1 VDFAK
6 TEPMWIIQLT
16 EDPHV
21 LGRIDAAA
29 ALGRL
34 GSPGAVQALRQALF
48 QEKFWGAKS
57 EIARALGQT
66 NFTAALEALLDGLRQ
81 IEHPK
86 VRRALYEALGS
97 FASPRVL
104 AEVRSRAA
112 SEKSYFAEAEAI
124 RTLGRMK
131 DPALL
136 SLFKDYLKKDSW
148 NDLLRCAALDAI
160 GMLQLAESFSILK
173 EYSRYGHSPN
183 VRMTA
188 IRRLGLLSRVR
199 DDVQPVLLDLLRD
212 KYLLVQLA
220 VVRALGSFADERATD
235 ALMKYTT
242 GDLDGRLKRAAE
254 EAIRKIR
261 KGMENEFPAN
271 GKK

>member
-1 VDFAK
+1 
-6 TEPMWIIQLT
+6 
-16 EDPHV
+16 
-21 LGRIDAAA
+21 
-29 ALGRL
+29 
-34 GSPGAVQALRQALF
+34 
-48 QEKFWGAKS
+48 
-57 EIARALGQT
+57 
-66 NFTAALEALLDGLRQ
+66 
-81 IEHPK
+81 
-86 VRRALYEALGS
+86 
-97 FASPRVL
+97 
-104 AEVRSRAA
+104 
-112 SEKSYFAEAEAI
+112 
-124 RTLGRMK
+124 
-131 DPALL
+131 
-136 SLFKDYLKKDSW
+136 
-148 NDLLRCAALDAI
+148 
-160 GMLQLAESFSILK
+160 MLQLAESFSILK

-254 EAIRKIR
+254 EGIRKIR